1 MQKVLKSALL
11 KIIII
16 ALLFGL
22 AGGIVG
28 DLLARVYLL
37 GSYYNIPI
45 FGDIDFSKSELGQQ
59 QLIIR
64 NANKI
69 IIEQNTKVDETV
81 NSAVGSLVGIFK
93 KVKTAKPAT
102 AAKPAE
108 TFNLADYYQP
118 KDQVGQGLIIT
129 SDGWII
135 TGFQFELAASGAK
148 ANNLAVDDVV
158 IDQAKNIYEID
169 NIIKDNLTGF
179 NFIHVVARDFSVKKF
194 AQSQDLRNGNL
205 VLAINSN
212 GQVWLTSIV
221 GPQVGSNPVK
231 SSDTNIIK
239 LALEAKPSQN
249 FSGSVMFDL
258 KGDVIAFIT
267 SDGQALPI
275 TYFQAAVSSLLK
287 FKEISRAS
295 LGANYIDLA
304 ELAKAEKTAVQR
316 AGAILYKDGK
326 NAAVIKASAAEK
338 AGLKQDDIIISVDGL
353 ELNQN
358 NKLADIIQTHL
369 AGDKITLEYLRGDEK
384 KQIEVTLGQ
393 LK

>member
-81 NSAVGSLVGIFK
+81 NSAVSSLVGIFK
-93 KVKTAKPAT
+93 KVKTAKTAT
-102 AAKPAE
+102 VAKPAE

-118 KDQVGQGLIIT
+118 KDQAGQGLIIT

-135 TGFQFELAASGAK
+135 TGVQFELEASGAK
-148 ANNLAVDDVV
+148 TNNLAVDYVV

-179 NFIHVVARDFSVKKF
+179 NFIHVAARDFSVRKF

-212 GQVWLTSIV
+212 SQVWLTTIV
-221 GPQVGSNPVK
+221 GPQVGTNPVK

-239 LALEAKPSQN
+239 LALEAKPGQN
-249 FSGSVMFDL
+249 FSGSVIFDL
-258 KGDVIAFIT
+258 RGDVIAFIT

-287 FKEISRAS
+287 FKEIKRAS
-295 LGANYIDLA
+295 LGINYIDIL
-304 ELAKAEKTAVQR
+304 ELAKIDKTNGQKVGAV
-316 AGAILYKDGK
+316 ITKDGK
-326 NAAVIKASAAEK
+326 NPAVVKTSAAEK
-338 AGLKQDDIIISVDGL
+338 AGLKENDVIISIDGT
-353 ELNQN
+353 ELDKN
-358 NKLADIIQTHL
+358 NDLSHIIGGRL
-369 AGDKITLEYLRGDEK
+369 AGDKITVVYLRGSEK
-384 KQIEVTLGQ
+384 KQTEVTLGQ
-393 LK
+393 MK